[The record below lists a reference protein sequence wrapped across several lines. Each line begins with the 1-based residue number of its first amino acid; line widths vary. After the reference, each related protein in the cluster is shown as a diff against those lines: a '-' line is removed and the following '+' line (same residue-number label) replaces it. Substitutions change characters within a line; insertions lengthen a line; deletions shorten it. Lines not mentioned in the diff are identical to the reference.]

1 MREADFSKIIV
12 NSFNQFPDRFFAS
25 KIPDSVKALG
35 LRFIPKKPFDIFV
48 LGSERSFAIECKQ
61 TKNNGA
67 FHIGL
72 MEASQLKALR
82 QCEQAGVPAFVF
94 FHVHMKL
101 DDHFWAFRWAE
112 ISRPL
117 KQGLRISSKSRQS
130 IGERYDIRSGSFDV
144 EEFCKD
150 QLVD

>member
-1 MREADFSKIIV
+1 MKEADFSKIIV
-12 NSFNQFPDRFFAS
+12 NSFNRFPDQFFAS
-25 KIPDSVKALG
+25 KIPDSVKAPG

-82 QCEQAGVPAFVF
+82 QCEHAGVPAFVF
-94 FHVHMKL
+94 FHVHMRL

-112 ISRPL
+112 VHHSL
-117 KQGLRISSKSRQS
+117 KQGLRISFENRHAY
-130 IGERYDIRSGSFDV
+130 GERYDIRLGSFNV
-144 EEFCKD
+144 KRFCKD